1 MKLFIIGGIIIL
13 MEHSHLKDSRT
24 CWIPYRKEI
33 MDHSGD
39 EFRITSDCHGSNR
52 PHDAIFLDLLIEE
65 AHRLFPEDLKPRHFT
80 DFEHCDECREHD
92 ETLRTHSRES
102 ITYAELGNPGYDP
115 MCFVDEHGMKYY
127 FPAMIRLALRSTI
140 KEYYVDHF
148 LLHISYNRSCIRFS
162 RVQCSL
168 VIRVLKLLKIRFAD
182 EIELLGHSDEMRKCL
197 ERWYGLL
204 EKCNHEERSESV
216 GKR

>member
-1 MKLFIIGGIIIL
+1 MRDNHQG
-13 MEHSHLKDSRT
+13 DSRA
-24 CWIPYRKEI
+24 CWIPYQKETI
-33 MDHSGD
+33 EYSED
-39 EFRITSDCHGSNR
+39 ELHISSDCHGPNR
-52 PHDAIFLDLLIEE
+52 SHDVFFLNLLIDE

-102 ITYAELGNPGYDP
+102 ITYAELGNPYSDP
-115 MCFVDEHGMKYY
+115 MCFVDEYGMKYY
-127 FPAMIRLALRSTI
+127 FPALVRLALRSTI
-140 KEYYVDHF
+140 KEYYVDQF
-148 LLHISYNRSCIRFS
+148 LFHLTDNKSCIRFS
-162 RVQCSL
+162 RDQCSL
-168 VIRVLKLLKIRFAD
+168 VVRVLKLLKIRYAD

-216 GKR
+216 NKR